1 MSYVPGYRREKI
13 GNFEGNDRYLV
24 GLMVCVVDVEGQ
36 GIVSFDESGGLGF
49 YFQIGLLVVLVLRS
63 EIICLIGVGRSCE
76 RSGFRHYDDG
86 IESCRLC
93 AYLAG

>member
-36 GIVSFDESGGLGF
+36 GIVGFDESGHLNLNF
-49 YFQIGLLVVLVLRS
+49 N
-63 EIICLIGVGRSCE
+63 
-76 RSGFRHYDDG
+76 
-86 IESCRLC
+86 
-93 AYLAG
+93 

>member
-1 MSYVPGYRREKI
+1 MSYVPGCRRERI

-36 GIVSFDESGGLGF
+36 GIVGFDESGGLGF

-63 EIICLIGVGRSCE
+63 EIIYLIGVGCSCE
-76 RSGFRHYDDG
+76 
-86 IESCRLC
+86 
-93 AYLAG
+93 